1 MDVLTKKVGGEKTLH
16 LVSKAARSNLEQ
28 REDTLNVQYYSSN
41 NIAVAIGNRKLR
53 GAWQPG

>member
-1 MDVLTKKVGGEKTLH
+1 MLLRKEVGGEKTLH
-16 LVSKAARSNLEQ
+16 LVSRAARANLKQ
-28 REDTLNVQYYSSN
+28 RKDTLNVQYYSSN